1 MVLLE
6 REALLDEVAG
16 LLARAGEG
24 DGSLVLVAGEAGS
37 GKTSLAHEIAAR
49 AGSQVLVME
58 GACDPLTTPRPLS
71 PLVDIAADPDAGL
84 DDLFDA
90 DSAMDTFAKVLD
102 RLRNTIRPI
111 LLVIEDV
118 HWADAGTLD
127 FLRFVGRRV
136 ADAKAVVLCTYR
148 DDEIGPDHP
157 LRIVIGDL
165 AARSSTHRLKVEAL
179 SIQAV
184 EALGVDS
191 EFNASELHR
200 LTGGN
205 AFFVT
210 EVLATA
216 SSLPESVQDA
226 VLARISRL
234 SRRAQ
239 KVVNA
244 VSIAPRSLSVDLAL
258 ALSSAELG
266 DVDEAVVSG
275 VLVQTNGELRFRH
288 ELARSSVEDALP
300 PAQRLADH
308 RRMIAL
314 LQEEETADL
323 ARMAHHATRA
333 EDGGLVIEF
342 APQAA
347 VQAESRGSAREA
359 AALYRSALE
368 YSDLVDPDQA
378 ARWRIALGRSY
389 RILDQQLDALR
400 EQEKAVDHFRQTGS
414 TVDLANA
421 LVAVSTTRWSLSHLE
436 EGRAAVHEA
445 IQLLEPLGESPDL
458 AHAWYCAGYH
468 WMLARRRDES
478 RSALEEAKRIALAVG
493 DEGTGRL
500 VDYIFGTTEIAMGDA
515 ATGVEILQETYRD
528 ATRLGDE
535 YLRMGSLGMLG
546 SGGGE
551 VRVYEPAIEA
561 LHHAI
566 EIASSHD
573 LDSGVSY
580 DWAWLAR
587 IHFEQG
593 RWDEAVHYAERV
605 VAGPPGRGVISPV
618 TALGALGRV
627 RVRRGDPGAR
637 QALEE
642 ALRIGSNCEM
652 QHVWSPTC
660 GLAELAWLQGRSDEI
675 PGILG
680 DIFERALATDSPWA
694 RGEVGFWMWKAGAID
709 GPPDDAAE
717 PFALQISGSWRQAAD
732 AWREIGCP
740 YEVALALADGDEDS
754 MLEGVSIFDSL
765 GARPA
770 SQWLRSRLRDLGAQS
785 IPRGPT
791 EQTRANPAGLTT
803 RQVEVLELIASGLS
817 NSEIAEKLF
826 ISKKTVEHHVS
837 AIYGKLGVATRAKAI
852 AWVGEADAEK

>member
-1 MVLLE
+1 ME
-6 REALLDEVAG
+6 REGLLDVVAG
-16 LLARAGEG
+16 LLAQAGDG
-24 DGSLVLVAGEAGS
+24 SGSLVLVAGEAGS
-37 GKTSLAHEIAAR
+37 GKTSLAREIRAR
-49 AGSQVLVME
+49 AESRVLAME

-71 PLVDIAADPDAGL
+71 PLVDIAADPEAGL

-90 DSAMDTFAKVLD
+90 ETALDVFARVLD
-102 RLRNTIRPI
+102 RLRTTIRPI
-111 LLVIEDV
+111 LLVIEDI
-118 HWADAGTLD
+118 HWADEGTLD

-136 ADAKAVVLCTYR
+136 ADTKAVVLCTFR

-157 LRIVIGDL
+157 LRMVIGDL
-165 AARSSTHRLKVEAL
+165 VPRATTHRLKVEAL

-184 EALGVDS
+184 EALLGES
-191 EFNASELHR
+191 EFNATELHR

-226 VLARISRL
+226 VLARTGRL
-234 SRRAQ
+234 SHEAR

-244 VSIAPRSLSVDLAL
+244 VSIAPRSLSVDLAH
-258 ALSSAELG
+258 ALSGAEPA
-266 DVDEAVVSG
+266 DVDEAVISG
-275 VLVQTNGELRFRH
+275 VLVQTNGDLRFRH
-288 ELARSSVEDALP
+288 ELARSSVEDSLP

-323 ARMAHHATRA
+323 ARLAHHATRA
-333 EDGGLVIEF
+333 ENGELVVEL

-347 VQAESRGSAREA
+347 LQAESRGSYREA
-359 AALYRSALE
+359 AAWYRSALE
-368 YSDLVDPDQA
+368 YSDLVEPDQA

-389 RILDQQLDALR
+389 RVLDQQLDALR
-400 EQEKAVDHFRQTGS
+400 EQEMAVDHFRQTGA

-421 LVAVSTTRWSLSHLE
+421 LVAVSTTRWSLSHLV
-436 EGRAAVHEA
+436 EGRAAVDEA
-445 IQLLEPLGESPDL
+445 IGLLEPLGESSDL

-478 RSALEEAKRIALAVG
+478 KDALEEASRIALAVE
-493 DEGTGRL
+493 DEETGRL
-500 VDYIFGTTEIAMGDA
+500 VDYIFGTTEVVMGDA
-515 ATGVEILQETYRD
+515 RKGISILEETYKK
-528 ATRLGDE
+528 ATNVGDE
-535 YLRMGSLGMLG
+535 FLRIGALGMLG

-551 VRVYEPAIEA
+551 VRLYQPAIDA
-561 LHHAI
+561 LNHAI

-593 RWDEAVHYAERV
+593 LWDQAVYYAERV
-605 VAGPPGRGVISPV
+605 MSGPPGRGVISPV

-642 ALRIGSNCEM
+642 ALRIGASCEM
-652 QHVWSPTC
+652 QHIWSPLC
-660 GLAELAWLQGRSDEI
+660 GLAELAWLQGSTDEI
-675 PGILG
+675 PPILG

-709 GPPDDAAE
+709 SPPDDAAE

-732 AWREIGCP
+732 VWREIGCP

-754 MLEGVSIFDSL
+754 MLEAVAIFDSL

-791 EQTRANPAGLTT
+791 EQTRSNPAGLTT
-803 RQVEVLELIASGLS
+803 RQVEVLGLMTLGLT

-837 AIYGKLGVATRAKAI
+837 AIYGKLGVTTRAKAI
-852 AWVGEADAEK
+852 AWAGESGAEK

>member
-1 MVLLE
+1 MPLLE
-6 REALLDEVAG
+6 REGLLDVVAG
-16 LLARAGEG
+16 LLAQAGDG
-24 DGSLVLVAGEAGS
+24 SGSLVLVAGEAGS
-37 GKTSLAHEIAAR
+37 GKTSLAREIRAR
-49 AGSQVLVME
+49 AESRVLAME

-71 PLVDIAADPDAGL
+71 PLVDIAADPEAGL

-90 DSAMDTFAKVLD
+90 ETALDVFARVLD
-102 RLRNTIRPI
+102 RLRTTIRPI
-111 LLVIEDV
+111 LLVIEDI
-118 HWADAGTLD
+118 HWADEGTLD

-136 ADAKAVVLCTYR
+136 ADTKAVVLCTFR

-157 LRIVIGDL
+157 LRMVIGDL
-165 AARSSTHRLKVEAL
+165 VPRATTHRLKVEAL

-184 EALGVDS
+184 EALLGES
-191 EFNASELHR
+191 EFNATELHR

-226 VLARISRL
+226 VLARTGRL
-234 SRRAQ
+234 SHEAR

-244 VSIAPRSLSVDLAL
+244 VSIAPRSLSVDLAH
-258 ALSSAELG
+258 ALSGAEPA
-266 DVDEAVVSG
+266 DVDEAVISG
-275 VLVQTNGELRFRH
+275 VLVQTNGDLRFRH
-288 ELARSSVEDALP
+288 ELARSSVEDSLP

-323 ARMAHHATRA
+323 ARLAHHATRA
-333 EDGGLVIEF
+333 ENGELVVEL

-347 VQAESRGSAREA
+347 LQAESRGSYREA
-359 AALYRSALE
+359 AAWYRSALE
-368 YSDLVDPDQA
+368 YSDLVEPDQA

-389 RILDQQLDALR
+389 RVLDQQLDALR
-400 EQEKAVDHFRQTGS
+400 EQEMAVDHFRQTGA

-421 LVAVSTTRWSLSHLE
+421 LVAVSTTRWSLSHLV
-436 EGRAAVHEA
+436 EGRAAVDEA
-445 IQLLEPLGESPDL
+445 IGLLEPLGESSDL

-478 RSALEEAKRIALAVG
+478 KDALEEASRIALAVE
-493 DEGTGRL
+493 DEETGRL
-500 VDYIFGTTEIAMGDA
+500 VDYIFGTTEVVMGDA
-515 ATGVEILQETYRD
+515 RKGISILEETYKK
-528 ATRLGDE
+528 ATNVGDE
-535 YLRMGSLGMLG
+535 FLRIGALGMLG

-551 VRVYEPAIEA
+551 VRLYQPAIDA
-561 LHHAI
+561 LNHAI

-593 RWDEAVHYAERV
+593 LWDQAVYYAERV
-605 VAGPPGRGVISPV
+605 MSGPPGRGVISPV

-642 ALRIGSNCEM
+642 ALRIGANCEM
-652 QHVWSPTC
+652 QHVWSPLC
-660 GLAELAWLQGRSDEI
+660 GLAELAWLQGSTDEI
-675 PGILG
+675 PPILG

-709 GPPDDAAE
+709 SPPDDAAE

-732 AWREIGCP
+732 VWREIGCP

-754 MLEGVSIFDSL
+754 MLEAVAIFDSL

-791 EQTRANPAGLTT
+791 EQTRSNPAGLTT
-803 RQVEVLELIASGLS
+803 RQVEVLGLMTLGLT

-837 AIYGKLGVATRAKAI
+837 AIYGKLGVTTRAKAI
-852 AWVGEADAEK
+852 AWAGESGAEK

>member
-1 MVLLE
+1 LE
-6 REALLDEVAG
+6 REGLLDVVAG
-16 LLARAGEG
+16 LLAQAGDG
-24 DGSLVLVAGEAGS
+24 SGSLVLVAGEAGS
-37 GKTSLAHEIAAR
+37 GKTSLAREIRAR
-49 AGSQVLVME
+49 AESRVLAME

-71 PLVDIAADPDAGL
+71 PLVDIAADPEAGL

-90 DSAMDTFAKVLD
+90 ETALDVFARVLD
-102 RLRNTIRPI
+102 RLRTTIRPI
-111 LLVIEDV
+111 LLVIEDI
-118 HWADAGTLD
+118 HWADEGTLD

-136 ADAKAVVLCTYR
+136 ADTKAVVLCTFR

-157 LRIVIGDL
+157 LRMVIGDL
-165 AARSSTHRLKVEAL
+165 VPRATTHRLKVEAL

-184 EALGVDS
+184 EALLGES
-191 EFNASELHR
+191 EFNATELHR

-226 VLARISRL
+226 VLARTGRL
-234 SRRAQ
+234 SHEAR

-244 VSIAPRSLSVDLAL
+244 VSIAPRSLSVDLAH
-258 ALSSAELG
+258 ALSGAEPA
-266 DVDEAVVSG
+266 DVDEAVISG
-275 VLVQTNGELRFRH
+275 VLVQTNGDLRFRH
-288 ELARSSVEDALP
+288 ELARSSVEDSLP

-323 ARMAHHATRA
+323 ARLAHHATRA
-333 EDGGLVIEF
+333 ENGELVVEL

-347 VQAESRGSAREA
+347 LQAESRGSYREA
-359 AALYRSALE
+359 AAWYRSALE
-368 YSDLVDPDQA
+368 YSDLVEPDQA

-389 RILDQQLDALR
+389 RVLDQQLDALR
-400 EQEKAVDHFRQTGS
+400 EQEMAVDHFRQTGA

-421 LVAVSTTRWSLSHLE
+421 LVAVSTTRWSLSHLV
-436 EGRAAVHEA
+436 EGRAAVDEA
-445 IQLLEPLGESPDL
+445 IGLLEPLGESSDL

-478 RSALEEAKRIALAVG
+478 KDALEEASRIALAVE
-493 DEGTGRL
+493 DEETGRL
-500 VDYIFGTTEIAMGDA
+500 VDYIFGTTEVVMGDA
-515 ATGVEILQETYRD
+515 RKGISILEETYKK
-528 ATRLGDE
+528 ATNVGDE
-535 YLRMGSLGMLG
+535 FLRIGALGMLG

-551 VRVYEPAIEA
+551 VRLYQPAIDA
-561 LHHAI
+561 LNHAI

-593 RWDEAVHYAERV
+593 LWDQAVYYAERV
-605 VAGPPGRGVISPV
+605 MSGPPGRGVISPV

-642 ALRIGSNCEM
+642 ALRIGANCEM
-652 QHVWSPTC
+652 QHVWSPLC
-660 GLAELAWLQGRSDEI
+660 GLAELAWLQGSTDEI
-675 PGILG
+675 PPILG

-709 GPPDDAAE
+709 SPPDDAAE

-732 AWREIGCP
+732 VWREIGCP

-754 MLEGVSIFDSL
+754 MLEAVAIFDSL

-791 EQTRANPAGLTT
+791 EQTRSNPAGLTT
-803 RQVEVLELIASGLS
+803 RQVEVLGLMTLGLT

-837 AIYGKLGVATRAKAI
+837 AIYGKLGVTTRAKAI
-852 AWVGEADAEK
+852 AWAGESGAEK

>member
-1 MVLLE
+1 ME
-6 REALLDEVAG
+6 REGLLDVVAG
-16 LLARAGEG
+16 LLAQAGDG
-24 DGSLVLVAGEAGS
+24 SGSLVLVAGEAGS
-37 GKTSLAHEIAAR
+37 GKTSLAREIRAR
-49 AGSQVLVME
+49 AESRVLAME

-71 PLVDIAADPDAGL
+71 PLVDIAADPEAGL

-90 DSAMDTFAKVLD
+90 ETALDVFARVLD
-102 RLRNTIRPI
+102 RLRTTIRPI
-111 LLVIEDV
+111 LLVIEDI
-118 HWADAGTLD
+118 HWADEGTLD

-136 ADAKAVVLCTYR
+136 ADTKAVVLCTFR

-157 LRIVIGDL
+157 LRMVIGDL
-165 AARSSTHRLKVEAL
+165 VPRATTHRLKVEAL

-184 EALGVDS
+184 EALLGES
-191 EFNASELHR
+191 EFNATELHR

-226 VLARISRL
+226 VLARTGRL
-234 SRRAQ
+234 SHEAR

-244 VSIAPRSLSVDLAL
+244 VSIAPRSLSVDLAH
-258 ALSSAELG
+258 ALSGAEPA
-266 DVDEAVVSG
+266 DVDEAVISG
-275 VLVQTNGELRFRH
+275 VLVQTNGDLRFRH
-288 ELARSSVEDALP
+288 ELARSSVEDSLP

-323 ARMAHHATRA
+323 ARLAHHATRA
-333 EDGGLVIEF
+333 ENGELVVEL

-347 VQAESRGSAREA
+347 LQAESRGSYREA
-359 AALYRSALE
+359 AAWYRSALE
-368 YSDLVDPDQA
+368 YSDLVEPDQA

-389 RILDQQLDALR
+389 RVLDQQLDALR
-400 EQEKAVDHFRQTGS
+400 EQEMAVDHFRQTGA

-421 LVAVSTTRWSLSHLE
+421 LVAVSTTRWSLSHLV
-436 EGRAAVHEA
+436 EGRAAVDEA
-445 IQLLEPLGESPDL
+445 IGLLEPLGESSDL

-478 RSALEEAKRIALAVG
+478 KDALEEASRIALAVE
-493 DEGTGRL
+493 DEETGRL
-500 VDYIFGTTEIAMGDA
+500 VDYIFGTTEVVMGDA
-515 ATGVEILQETYRD
+515 RKGISILEETYKK
-528 ATRLGDE
+528 ATNVGDE
-535 YLRMGSLGMLG
+535 FLRIGALGMLG

-551 VRVYEPAIEA
+551 VRLYQPAIDA
-561 LHHAI
+561 LNHAI

-593 RWDEAVHYAERV
+593 LWDQAVYYAERV
-605 VAGPPGRGVISPV
+605 MSGPPGRGVISPV

-642 ALRIGSNCEM
+642 ALRIGANCEM
-652 QHVWSPTC
+652 QHVWSPLC
-660 GLAELAWLQGRSDEI
+660 GLAELAWLQGSTDEI
-675 PGILG
+675 PPILG

-709 GPPDDAAE
+709 SPPDDAAE

-732 AWREIGCP
+732 VWREIGCP

-754 MLEGVSIFDSL
+754 MLEAVAIFDSL

-791 EQTRANPAGLTT
+791 EQTRSNPAGLTT
-803 RQVEVLELIASGLS
+803 RQVEVLGLMTLGLT

-837 AIYGKLGVATRAKAI
+837 AIYGKLGVTTRAKAI
-852 AWVGEADAEK
+852 AWAGESGAEK